1 MVNKKEDTSKFT
13 TLSKKSIDDELNDVL
28 GEMGDDDDA
37 NDRIVTKLA
46 NRLKRMDKNLHKNIA
61 DELKKSREEAERK
74 KKEEEERNGKKDRED
89 KPDDKY
95 DKLLAKLEALEKANE
110 ERDKKASR
118 AATIEAVRKGLK
130 DKFDKAKL
138 ELNDFFL
145 DTAISKLE
153 IPDKDADVT
162 ENVIYELLLADRL
175 PVNLGAVYENVVAQE
190 LVASGNGLFYHTW
203 SKEDANRNYEIDFIL
218 PRGKKICPV
227 EVKSSGYKTH
237 ASLNAF
243 LEKYPSRVGTAYLVY
258 TKDLRKDSAITCMPT
273 YMTRFI

>member
-1 MVNKKEDTSKFT
+1 MTIEELLELVNKKEDTSKFT
-13 TLSKKSIDDELNDVL
+13 SLSKKSIDEELNDVL
-28 GEMGDDDDA
+28 GEMGDDDDE

-74 KKEEEERNGKKDRED
+74 KKEEEEREGKKGGED
-89 KPDDKY
+89 TPDDKY

-162 ENVIYELLLADRL
+162 DLVSKAEGIYTTDFKRATGNTAIPRM
-175 PVNLGAVYENVVAQE
+175 G
-190 LVASGNGLFYHTW
+190 SG
-203 SKEDANRNYEIDFIL
+203 S
-218 PRGKKICPV
+218 
-227 EVKSSGYKTH
+227 SSGGGRTIPDDEWDDIIEPK
-237 ASLNAF
+237 
-243 LEKYPSRVGTAYLVY
+243 EK
-258 TKDLRKDSAITCMPT
+258 
-273 YMTRFI
+273 

>member
-1 MVNKKEDTSKFT
+1 MTIEELLELVNKKEDTSKFT

-28 GEMGDDDDA
+28 GEMGDDDDE

-74 KKEEEERNGKKDRED
+74 KKEEEERKGKKDGED
-89 KPDDKY
+89 TPDDKY

-162 ENVIYELLLADRL
+162 DLISKAEGIYTTDFKRATGNTAIPRM
-175 PVNLGAVYENVVAQE
+175 G
-190 LVASGNGLFYHTW
+190 SG
-203 SKEDANRNYEIDFIL
+203 S
-218 PRGKKICPV
+218 
-227 EVKSSGYKTH
+227 SSGGGRTIPDDEWDDIIEPK
-237 ASLNAF
+237 
-243 LEKYPSRVGTAYLVY
+243 EK
-258 TKDLRKDSAITCMPT
+258 
-273 YMTRFI
+273 